1 MKKENMKIGL
11 AIHGGAG
18 TIAPDNMTPEKE
30 RDIRAGLQQAL
41 DAGYEILKGDG
52 SSLDAV
58 VASVEAMEDNPL
70 FNAGKGAVFTAAGT
84 HELDAAIMDGK
95 TLKAGAVGRLSHVKN
110 PIRLARA
117 VMDQSPHVMLVG
129 DGAEQFAKNLGM
141 ELVDTKYFFTEE
153 RWQALQR
160 VKKAEAEA
168 RITGKPMVVS
178 DQDRHGTIG
187 AVALDRHGNLAA
199 ATSTGGSTNKRP
211 GRVGDSP
218 IIGAGTYANNLT
230 CAVSATGDGEC
241 FIRLVA
247 CHEISALMEHAGMS
261 LKKASQAVIDK
272 ISGLEGAGGVISI
285 DKNGNISLPFNTAGM
300 YRGHVDSTGQA
311 VIEIYK

>member
-1 MKKENMKIGL
+1 MKKKNTKIVL

-70 FNAGKGAVFTAAGT
+70 FNAGKGSVFTAAGT
-84 HELDAAIMDGK
+84 HELDASIMDGK
-95 TLKAGAVGRLSHVKN
+95 TLMAGAVGRLSYVKN

-117 VMDQSPHVMLVG
+117 VMEQSPHVMLVG
-129 DGAEQFAKNLGM
+129 DGAEQFAKNMRM
-141 ELVDTKYFFTEE
+141 ELVDTKYFYTEE

-168 RITGKPMVVS
+168 RISGKPMVVS

-199 ATSTGGSTNKRP
+199 GTSTGGSTNKRP

-247 CHEISALMEHAGMS
+247 CHEISALMEHAGMT
-261 LKKASQAVIDK
+261 LKKASHAVIDK

-285 DKNGNISLPFNTAGM
+285 DKDGNISLPFNTAGM

>member
-1 MKKENMKIGL
+1 MEKENNKIGL

-18 TIAPDNMTPEKE
+18 TIAPDKMTPEME

-41 DAGYEILKGDG
+41 DAGYDILKNDG
-52 SSLDAV
+52 PSLDAV

-70 FNAGKGAVFTAAGT
+70 FNAGRGAVFTAAGT
-84 HELDAAIMDGK
+84 HEMDAAIMDGK
-95 TLKAGAVGRLSHVKN
+95 SLKAGAVGRISHVRN

-117 VMDQSPHVMLVG
+117 VMEQSPHVMLVG
-129 DGAEQFAKNLGM
+129 DGAEQFAKNVGL
-141 ELVDTKYFFTEE
+141 ELIDTKYFYTEE

-168 RITGKPMVVS
+168 RISGKPLVIS

-187 AVALDRHGNLAA
+187 AVALDRQRNLAA

-211 GRVGDSP
+211 GRIGDSP

-247 CHEISALMEHAGMS
+247 SHEISALMGHGGMD
-261 LKKASQAVIDK
+261 LNKAAQAVIDR
-272 ISGLEGAGGVISI
+272 ISDLEGAGGVIAI

-300 YRGHVDSTGQA
+300 YRGHINSTGRA